1 MKKVFSLMLALV
13 MVFALA
19 ACGSNNNG
27 GTASNGSATST
38 PASTPAEDEGG
49 DASTP
54 AEDEGGD
61 TTGSNL
67 SGSVSTNGSTSME
80 SVIGILSEQFMADN
94 QGVTVTYDATG
105 SGTGIESVS
114 NGSCDIGLASRA
126 LEQSEI
132 DSGLIATE
140 VALDGI
146 AIIVNAD
153 SPVADL
159 TVEQIASIF
168 TGEITNWSEV
178 GGDDLEIACIGR
190 EAGSGTRDG
199 FESVT
204 GTEDACVL
212 SQELTSTGA
221 VISAVAS
228 SPNAIGYASLSAV
241 EGQDGIKALTV
252 GGVECSEETV
262 LDGTYEIQ
270 RPFNLVTKE
279 GTELSEAAQAFFDF
293 ATSADAA
300 DLIRSAG
307 AVPVA

>member
-1 MKKVFSLMLALV
+1 MKKVLSLMLALA

-19 ACGSNNNG
+19 ACGNNSNTNDTDNNTSAAQTSG
-27 GTASNGSATST
+27 EESKDEGTA
-38 PASTPAEDEGG
+38 
-49 DASTP
+49 
-54 AEDEGGD
+54 
-61 TTGSNL
+61 NL

-80 SVIGILSEQFMADN
+80 SVIGVLSEQFMADN
-94 QGVTVTYDATG
+94 SGVTVTYDATG

-126 LEQSEI
+126 LKDTET
-132 DSGLIATE
+132 GLVSTT

-146 AIIVNAD
+146 AIIVNKD
-153 SPVADL
+153 CGVSDL

-178 GGDDLEIACIGR
+178 GGEDLEIACIGR
-190 EAGSGTRDG
+190 ESGSGTRDG

-212 SQELTSTGA
+212 AQELTSTGA
-221 VISAVAS
+221 VIEAVS
-228 SPNAIGYASLSAV
+228 NSKNAIGYASLSAV

-270 RPFNLVTKE
+270 RPFNLITKE
-279 GTELSEAAQAFFDF
+279 GAELSEAAQAFLEF

-300 DLIRSAG
+300 ELIRGAG
-307 AVPVA
+307 AVPVAE